1 MTKGILGRKVGMTQ
15 IFTKD
20 GVLVPVTVIEAT
32 PNVVMQ
38 VKTVEND
45 GYEAVQL
52 GYQDKREVLSNKPEK
67 GHADKAK
74 TSPKRFIRELRGV
87 ELSDYEVGSEV
98 TVETFKE
105 GDVVNVT
112 GTSRGHGYQGNI
124 KRHQIS
130 GPETHGSVTTE
141 FRFNGFNH
149 QPRAKGQEVARSHG
163 CEDCYY

>member
-20 GVLVPVTVIEAT
+20 GVLVPVTVVEAT

-38 VKTVEND
+38 VKTVESD

-74 TSPKRFIRELRGV
+74 TSPKRFIRE
-87 ELSDYEVGSEV
+87 
-98 TVETFKE
+98 
-105 GDVVNVT
+105 N
-112 GTSRGHGYQGNI
+112 
-124 KRHQIS
+124 
-130 GPETHGSVTTE
+130 
-141 FRFNGFNH
+141 
-149 QPRAKGQEVARSHG
+149 PR
-163 CEDCYY
+163 C